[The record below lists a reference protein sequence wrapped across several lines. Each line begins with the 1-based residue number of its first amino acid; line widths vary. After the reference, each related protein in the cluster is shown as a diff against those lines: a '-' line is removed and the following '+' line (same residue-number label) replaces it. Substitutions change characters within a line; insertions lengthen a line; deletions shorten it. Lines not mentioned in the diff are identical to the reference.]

1 VITIKG
7 TCRIVLLSVA
17 AIVFVASFL
26 DRPVFGDLKKDTSE
40 LMSQG
45 RYKEAQKAF
54 ESDLNAT
61 WRDPDN
67 AGFYGQTLSE
77 LGRKSEA
84 IKVWERVVR
93 QFPGS
98 EAAKLARYSIL
109 AQTGKSALAS
119 DGDIGIVGMKF
130 KVTYGRPAEVETVFP
145 GTPAEKSHL
154 QAGDLI
160 MTVDGEPTSMYT
172 APEITELIS
181 GRPETRVTLTIK
193 RGEATIKKVL
203 TRMHSS
209 AFASAHPEFWKIYVA
224 PK

>member
-1 VITIKG
+1 VF
-7 TCRIVLLSVA
+7 VSVA

-26 DRPVFGDLKKDTSE
+26 DRPVFGDLKKDTGE

-109 AQTGKSALAS
+109 AQTGKSALAP
-119 DGDIGIVGMKF
+119 DGDIGIFGMKF
-130 KVTYGRPAEVETVFP
+130 KVTYPGPAEVETVFP

-160 MTVDGEPTSMYT
+160 MTVDGEPTSKYT
-172 APEITELIS
+172 SLEVGELLS
-181 GRPETRVTLTIK
+181 GRPGTSVTLTIK
-193 RGEATIKKVL
+193 RGETTVKKVL
-203 TRMHSS
+203 TGMHSK
-209 AFASAHPEFWKIYVA
+209 AFARSHPEIWKMYVA
-224 PK
+224 PM